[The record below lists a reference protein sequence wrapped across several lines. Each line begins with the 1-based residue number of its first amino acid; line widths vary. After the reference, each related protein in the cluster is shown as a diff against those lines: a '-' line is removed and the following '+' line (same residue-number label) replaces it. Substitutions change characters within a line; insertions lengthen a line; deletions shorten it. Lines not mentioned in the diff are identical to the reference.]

1 MERLNGWLYKG
12 HVTWET
18 TIIKGLT
25 TWMGCLENDE
35 NNDAPIEVSIST
47 ATL

>member
-1 MERLNGWLYKG
+1 MERLNGWLYNG

-18 TIIKGLT
+18 TIIKVITAWL
-25 TWMGCLENDE
+25 GCLKNDE
-35 NNDAPIEVSIST
+35 SNDAPIEVSILT